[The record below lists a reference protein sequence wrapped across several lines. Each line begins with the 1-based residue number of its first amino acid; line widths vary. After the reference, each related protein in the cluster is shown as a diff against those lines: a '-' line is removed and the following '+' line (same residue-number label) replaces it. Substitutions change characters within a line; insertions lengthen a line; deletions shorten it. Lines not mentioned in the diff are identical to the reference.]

1 MLLSDTSIKR
11 PVFAS
16 VLSLVLVIFGIVAF
30 MRLPLR
36 EYPDIDAP
44 VVNITTNYPGA
55 SADVVETRITR
66 IIEDRIAGVSGIR
79 FIDSN
84 STDGRSSISV
94 EFSVN
99 VNIDAAANDIRDRVA
114 TVLNNLP
121 TEADPPEIQKAD
133 NNEDVVMWMNLAS
146 DSLTTSRPCSLV
158 RRPRSV
164 PRFDFCARTAA
175 WSGSRASPP
184 SPVCTLLP

>member
-1 MLLSDTSIKR
+1 MLLSDVSIKR

-16 VLSLVLVIFGIVAF
+16 VLSLVLVIFGLVSF

-44 VVNITTNYPGA
+44 IVNIQTNYPGA

-66 IIEDRIAGVSGIR
+66 IIEDQIAGVSGIR

-99 VNIDAAANDIRDRVA
+99 IDIDAAANDIRDRVS

-121 TEADPPEIQKAD
+121 DEADPPEIQKAD
-133 NNEDVVMWMNLAS
+133 NNEDVV
-146 DSLTTSRPCSLV
+146 V
-158 RRPRSV
+158 
-164 PRFDFCARTAA
+164 
-175 WSGSRASPP
+175 
-184 SPVCTLLP
+184 